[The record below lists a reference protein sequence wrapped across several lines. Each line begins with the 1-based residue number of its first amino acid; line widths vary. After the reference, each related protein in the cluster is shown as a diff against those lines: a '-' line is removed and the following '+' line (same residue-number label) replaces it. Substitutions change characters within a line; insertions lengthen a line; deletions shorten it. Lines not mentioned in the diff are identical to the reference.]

1 MVDDSDKESKEN
13 ELFYEDSQTFNGCH
27 HDESGYSSGKEDWNC
42 LWQGSRKETSL
53 VAKLAKNLKSLNQTF
68 YKCLP

>member
-27 HDESGYSSGKEDWNC
+27 HDESGYSSGKED
-42 LWQGSRKETSL
+42 
-53 VAKLAKNLKSLNQTF
+53 
-68 YKCLP
+68 